1 MSAVR
6 ELDLRIKQEGPLYR
20 IVERKLRRLVERGTF
35 PEGSKLPPEVELA
48 EMFGVSRNTLR
59 EALMNLEQDGL
70 ILRKHGVGTFARPAG
85 LAEQGLE
92 ALESLDTLSRRQ
104 GWECHTIELEL
115 KEEPA
120 SEEVARGLKLKPE
133 TPVISVRRVKTK
145 NGSRFAYIEDFFPA
159 DLVGIEEFRSGFEGS
174 VLDFFIAR
182 GKPEIDYAWTNIEA
196 LRAGRS
202 LGERLALQED
212 EILFLA
218 EETLYSID
226 GEPFEYS
233 LNYMQMACCRF
244 HIVRT
249 IPSEPGG
256 NKEATTR

>member
-1 MSAVR
+1 MTAV
-6 ELDLRIKQEGPLYR
+6 EDLDLRVRQEAPLYR
-20 IVERKLRRLVERGTF
+20 VVERRLRALVEQGAF
-35 PEGSKLPPEVELA
+35 SEGSKLPPEVELA

-85 LAEQGLE
+85 MAEQGLE
-92 ALESLDTLSRRQ
+92 ALESLDTLGRRQ
-104 GWECHTIELEL
+104 GWQCGTIALEL
-115 KEEPA
+115 SKEPA
-120 SEEVARGLKLKPE
+120 SGQVASALKLEAE
-133 TPVISVRRVKTK
+133 TPVVSVRRVKTK
-145 NGSRFAYIEDFFPA
+145 DGSRFAYIEDFFPA
-159 DLVGIEEFRSGFEGS
+159 DLVGMDEFESGFEGS

-182 GKPEIDYAWTNIEA
+182 GEPEIDYAWTNIKTIH
-196 LRAGRS
+196 AGTFLANK
-202 LGERLALQED
+202 LGLPED

-226 GEPFEYS
+226 SEPFEYS

-249 IPSEPGG
+249 IPSYPEGD
-256 NKEATTR
+256 E

>member
-6 ELDLRIKQEGPLYR
+6 ELDLKIKQDGPLYR
-20 IVERKLRRLVERGTF
+20 VVERELRRLVEQGTF

-48 EMFGVSRNTLR
+48 EIFGVSRNTLR
-59 EALMNLEQDGL
+59 EALMKLQQDGL
-70 ILRKHGVGTFARPAG
+70 ILRKHGVGTFTRPAG

-104 GWECHTIELEL
+104 GWECGTIELEL
-115 KEEPA
+115 GDEPA
-120 SEEVARGLKLKPE
+120 SEEIVRALKLEPG
-133 TPVISVRRVKTK
+133 TSVTSVRRVKTK

-159 DLVGIEEFRSGFEGS
+159 DLVGIKELRSRFEGS

-182 GKPEIDYAWTNIEA
+182 GEPEIDYAWTNIEA
-196 LRAGRS
+196 LHAGRS
-202 LGERLALQED
+202 LGEKLALPED
-212 EILFLA
+212 EILFRA

-249 IPSEPGG
+249 IPSEP
-256 NKEATTR
+256 